1 MKMNAKKTGLCVVIS
16 EKTFPW
22 GNNMVNVVLLFSINQ
37 AERALFYDIFDNLI
51 VLLLE
56 PPNLKKA
63 SECRTW
69 QDFVS
74 TIIECF

>member
-1 MKMNAKKTGLCVVIS
+1 
-16 EKTFPW
+16 
-22 GNNMVNVVLLFSINQ
+22 MVNVVLMFSINP

-63 SECRTW
+63 RECQTY
-69 QDFVS
+69 QQFVS